1 MQKERLVIIGSGP
14 AGLTAAIYAARAN
27 LKPLV
32 ISGSLPGGLLT
43 QTSEVENFPGFIEGI
58 NGFELMSQMQQQAER
73 LETRIEYDQID
84 KVELTDGKGQTLY
97 LSSGSVI
104 VADALI
110 VATGASPR
118 YLGLANEERLC
129 NHGVSACAT
138 CDGAFY
144 KNVPVVVL
152 GGGDTAMEEAT
163 FLTNFASKVYLIHR
177 REGFRASPVMVE
189 RARKNPKIEMILNAV
204 VEDVLGEKSVEGVV
218 VRNTVDNTVKTIACQ
233 GYFAALGHTPNTALV
248 RDYLDLDAAGYII
261 INNNSKTKLAGVF
274 AAGDCADPVYRQAI
288 TAAGMGCRAAM
299 DAIKYLE

>member
-43 QTSEVENFPGFIEGI
+43 QTSEVENFPGFVEGI

-84 KVELTDGKGQTLY
+84 KVELTDGKEQTLY
-97 LSSGSVI
+97 LSSGNVI
-104 VADALI
+104 KADALI

-118 YLGLANEERLC
+118 YLGLANEERLR

-163 FLTNFASKVYLIHR
+163 FLTKFASKVYLIHR

-189 RARKNPKIEMILNAV
+189 RAQKNPKIEMILNAV
-204 VEDVLGEKSVEGVV
+204 VEDVLGEKSVTGVV
-218 VRNTVDNTVKTIACQ
+218 VRSTVDNTVKTIECQ
-233 GYFAALGHTPNTALV
+233 GYFAALGHIPNTTFV
-248 RDYLDLDAAGYII
+248 RDYLDLDAAGYIVI
-261 INNNSKTKLAGVF
+261 GNNSKTKLAGVF

-288 TAAGMGCRAAM
+288 SAAGMGCRAAM

>member
-43 QTSEVENFPGFIEGI
+43 QTSEVENFPGFVEGI

-97 LSSGSVI
+97 LSNGNVI
-104 VADALI
+104 QADALI

-118 YLGLANEERLC
+118 YLGLANEERLR

-163 FLTNFASKVYLIHR
+163 FLTKFASKVYLIHR

-204 VEDVLGEKSVEGVV
+204 VEDVLGEKSVTGVV
-218 VRNTVDNTVKTIACQ
+218 VRNTVDNTVKTIECQ

>member
-43 QTSEVENFPGFIEGI
+43 QTSEVENFPGFVEGI
-58 NGFELMSQMQQQAER
+58 NGFELMNRMQQQAER

-97 LSSGSVI
+97 LSGGNVI
-104 VADALI
+104 QADALI

-118 YLGLANEERLC
+118 YLGLANEERLR

-204 VEDVLGEKSVEGVV
+204 VEDVLGDKSVTGVV
-218 VRNTVDNTVKTIACQ
+218 VRNTVDNTVKTIECQ
-233 GYFAALGHTPNTALV
+233 GYFAALGHIPNTALV
-248 RDYLDLDAAGYII
+248 RDFLDLDAAGYII

-299 DAIKYLE
+299 DAIKYLD